1 MGSSA
6 SADEPVNSTAAA
18 TVATWQWD
26 GVIERVIGRVTDERV
41 TDERVALSQSGSL
54 RTTVAESNLGRAL
67 SVLGCTLAP
76 PYVLTDDACI
86 EVPMGAYSSPD
97 DPVYVEHL
105 S

>member
-26 GVIERVIGRVTDERV
+26 GVIERVIGRV

-97 DPVYVEHL
+97 DPVKCGKKHL
-105 S
+105 ILSG